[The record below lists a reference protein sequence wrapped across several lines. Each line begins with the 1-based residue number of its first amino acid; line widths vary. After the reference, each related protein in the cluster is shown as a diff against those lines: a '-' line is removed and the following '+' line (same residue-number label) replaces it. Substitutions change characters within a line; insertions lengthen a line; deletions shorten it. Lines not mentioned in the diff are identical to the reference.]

1 MGINC
6 YYHMKQCNI
15 INANMTECL
24 MSSPSMGPKYNL
36 ARAKLYFWTYCRR
49 TKALECTISHTTF
62 FAVSA
67 SEGKI
72 RINTIYL

>member
-15 INANMTECL
+15 INANMTMPICQVL
-24 MSSPSMGPKYNL
+24 LWVQNLIWPGPKY
-36 ARAKLYFWTYCRR
+36 FGPYCRK
-49 TKALECTISHTTF
+49 TKALECTILDTTF

-72 RINTIYL
+72 RINTIYS

>member
-15 INANMTECL
+15 INANMTMPLCQVL
-24 MSSPSMGPKYNL
+24 LWFQNIIWPGPKY
-36 ARAKLYFWTYCRR
+36 FGPYCRR
-49 TKALECTISHTTF
+49 TKGIRVHNFGHHFF

-72 RINTIYL
+72 RINTIYS